1 MHSANFSIASSGSRS
16 ASSSPEGDAD
26 EAPAASGRAE
36 SSSPEPLPHAA
47 DRPSRR
53 VSAVAARIRCMTV
66 LVSWLVVM
74 RPLQPLGRSEN
85 VG

>member
-1 MHSANFSIASSGSRS
+1 MRRRSNLLDTRTNLSGVFSMPFS
-16 ASSSPEGDAD
+16 D

-36 SSSPEPLPHAA
+36 SSSPEPLPQAA

-66 LVSWLVVM
+66 LVWWLVVM

-85 VG
+85 IG